1 MIYQR
6 EKDTVSAYLD
16 GDICIFD
23 SKKYQYLNLN
33 QTASFIWDL
42 IEEPKTLSE
51 IMNEL
56 DKFYDIEYKTCLIE
70 VNNFLNEAIKKS
82 LINVKK

>member
-6 EKDTVSAYLD
+6 GKDVISAYLD

-23 SKKYQYLNLN
+23 SKNYEYLNLN
-33 QTASFIWDL
+33 QTASFIWEL